1 MSGLLSMRRAAA
13 PRHAAPRGP
22 SRAPQQ
28 VNQSAA
34 EQAAAPP
41 DASLALLGPSV
52 SIVESDLLL
61 VPSDLSIVSPPIP
74 ESVARPLPGPASR
87 PRMRESSRRQLDFQR
102 RLQLSRAGLMAKNVA
117 LVIGAVIVLFGAV
130 LLLLVAA
137 NWAGDRQHGPET
149 SSSTAY

>member
-28 VNQSAA
+28 
-34 EQAAAPP
+34 
-41 DASLALLGPSV
+41 ASESSVAL
-52 SIVESDLLL
+52 IEA
-61 VPSDLSIVSPPIP
+61 DLSIVPDDLSIVRDNPSIAQP
-74 ESVARPLPGPASR
+74 VVRPFVGPARR
-87 PRMRESSRRQLDFQR
+87 PRVRQSSRRQLDFQR
-102 RLQLSRAGLMAKNVA
+102 RLQLSRAGLLARNVG

-137 NWAGDRQHGPET
+137 SWAGDRQHGPE
-149 SSSTAY
+149 SGSSTVY